1 MPSPDDNLVSVPF
14 CKPDYSPLEMAHLQA
29 SVDEGRLEG
38 GGRFTRE
45 CEARISA
52 LSKSLEAYVV
62 PSCTAALEMM
72 ALITDMKPGDEVIM
86 PSFTFVSTAN
96 AFAIRGVVPVF
107 VDVDPVTLNICP
119 LKAEAAITDRTRAIM
134 VVHYPGVAC
143 DMDALCAVA
152 DTHGID
158 ILEDA
163 AQALGAR
170 WMGQPLGS
178 FGRLAG
184 ISFHHTKNI
193 SCGEGGA
200 LLVNQ
205 EEDRRKAEFIRDK
218 GTNRADF
225 LRGQE
230 SKYEWLV
237 LGSSYLLS
245 ELASAV
251 LLGQV
256 ERIDDLTIKRM
267 RLWSRYHD
275 VFSGVSGVT
284 APQIPAKAEHNAHI
298 YHLRLPTHQLRD
310 GFCEA
315 MKKCGIVA
323 APHYVP
329 LHLTPGGRLYG
340 RAHGELDVTCNA
352 ARTLVRLPLFSAM
365 SDAQQAHVID
375 TARDFLIANGLTS
388 GPE

>member
-1 MPSPDDNLVSVPF
+1 MPSTNDNRVSVPF
-14 CKPDYSPLEMAHLQA
+14 CKPDYSPVEMAHLHA

-45 CEARISA
+45 CEARIST
-52 LSKSLEAYVV
+52 LSGCREAYIV

-72 ALITDMKPGDEVIM
+72 CLIAGMEPGDEVIM

-96 AFAIRGVVPVF
+96 AFALRGVVPVF

-119 LKAEAAITDRTRAIM
+119 VKAEAAITDKTRAIM
-134 VVHYPGVAC
+134 IVHYAGVAC
-143 DMDALCAVA
+143 DMRGLCALA
-152 DTHGID
+152 DAHGID
-158 ILEDA
+158 LLEDA
-163 AQALGAR
+163 AQALGAS

-200 LLVNQ
+200 LLVNR
-205 EEDRRKAEFIRDK
+205 EDDRQKAEFIRDK

-251 LLGQV
+251 LLGQL
-256 ERIDDLTIKRM
+256 ERVDDLNAKRM
-267 RLWSRYHD
+267 RLWARYHEAFDGLSD
-275 VFSGVSGVT
+275 VRTPS
-284 APQIPAKAEHNAHI
+284 IPTGAGHNAHI
-298 YHLRLPTHQLRD
+298 YHLRLPTRQFRD
-310 GFCEA
+310 GFCQA
-315 MKKCGIVA
+315 MKARNIVA

-329 LHLTPGGRLYG
+329 LHQTPGGRLYG
-340 RAHGELDVTCNA
+340 RAHGNLDVTCDA
-352 ARTLVRLPLFSAM
+352 AETLVRLPLFSAM
-365 SDAQQAHVID
+365 TDTQQAHVIK
-375 TARDFLIANGLTS
+375 TARDFLGANDLMKS
-388 GPE
+388 G